1 MSGYANLLPSAT
13 GWRFRQTVVRS
24 VSNPPPTRAHPIA
37 DKTHSPTRG
46 EIPIA
51 APRAE
56 GYRQRGVGSIRID
69 PVDVRIAFIDDAPD
83 ARILNCLAP

>member
-1 MSGYANLLPSAT
+1 LEIPSNRRAIGVQSAT
-13 GWRFRQTVVRS
+13 
-24 VSNPPPTRAHPIA
+24 HPIA
-37 DKTHSPTRG
+37 GKTRSPTRG